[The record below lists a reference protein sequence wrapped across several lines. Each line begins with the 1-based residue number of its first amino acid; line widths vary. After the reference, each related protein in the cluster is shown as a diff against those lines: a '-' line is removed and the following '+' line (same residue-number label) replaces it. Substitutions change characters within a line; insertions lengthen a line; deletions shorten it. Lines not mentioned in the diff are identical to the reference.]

1 MANALLLPREAQ
13 ALLLA
18 NWHQPSKR
26 RRIRVNTNI
35 AYESVAVLTIKHAD
49 KMTAR
54 QRRQIAKWLAD
65 QAHALQ
71 TQGSHYSSRFRA
83 RYMSR

>member
-1 MANALLLPREAQ
+1 M
-13 ALLLA
+13 
-18 NWHQPSKR
+18 K
-26 RRIRVNTNI
+26 TNI
-35 AYESVAVLTIKHAD
+35 AYKATSRTIRPFAAAGDVTDGESVAVLTIKHAD

-54 QRRQIAKWLAD
+54 QRRQVAKWLAD